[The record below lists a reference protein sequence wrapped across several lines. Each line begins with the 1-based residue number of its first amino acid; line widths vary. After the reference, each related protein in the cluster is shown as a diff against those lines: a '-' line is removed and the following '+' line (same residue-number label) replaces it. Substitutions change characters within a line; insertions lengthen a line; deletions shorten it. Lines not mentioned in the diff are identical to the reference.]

1 MGSSTKRAPAPRAEE
16 PFDPSTLTSG
26 NRPGSRLSRPRLG
39 GKSQSMP
46 EDDEGN
52 SSASKGRVRT
62 AVKLTHRSHS
72 MPVDHDFPNPM
83 QQLDESATNSSS
95 KGRVRTTLRLTRPR
109 GWTRSQS
116 LPLEEVRDAELS
128 KRQQD
133 DSTGS
138 GNKRRNRNGLSLD
151 FLRRRSSQTKYGPA
165 SKDADGNSKGEGS
178 TSEDSQ
184 EGPLGDFHE
193 ERTQSLENL
202 LAQRTKVVSQQTSP
216 RKLDNDD
223 ISVDPRQI
231 SDPSET
237 LDYYCATAIL
247 QHSCLEGICGAYY
260 SVLEDPQSPPR
271 GLSEDPTVQE
281 SIECIFASQL
291 EKGIGSWNEEDEE
304 EDRGAFQ
311 SSVDKPECLMSPD
324 VLFHSR
330 SNRCDRS
337 SSTPL
342 SQQRR
347 KRYQT
352 ASLTNVGTYDPTI
365 PEDDTALKEDP
376 FSCPCAASQIPAL
389 NPKDWPQAPLL
400 LRPTPG
406 SNTIIK
412 GVRFGNT
419 KEYFWEP
426 DSHLSWSESLAQ
438 TWGAPWQT
446 KPRAG
451 CCEKCAILPINNGN
465 EKHGESLVIDFETDL
480 FEGSLLLRLRFS
492 EGSTREPYDD
502 SKGYF
507 RGVNRRYQAI
517 VRGRFKKEIPLTEL
531 VTGFRLK
538 RSCGKLPPKWILR
551 GGLKVISFFAPQ
563 VQAKFEGDQPYSLT
577 PLGSTPQVIRVDAE
591 ETDLLEDNREEP
603 TAANI
608 TLLGESSLATSSLQ
622 RARARKKAFDRLYAR
637 ESKEPKA
644 DPSKIYSFEFLQ
656 HLFNFQEF
664 SMEFGSMLGS
674 VELEDILDGQPL
686 QFMASHGDVP
696 LWSFDIWHE
705 CLWEKAKKHNA

>member
-1 MGSSTKRAPAPRAEE
+1 MGFGTKRGPAPRAEE
-16 PFDPSTLTSG
+16 SLFDPSTMSG
-26 NRPGSRLSRPRLG
+26 NKPGLRLSGLRLG

-52 SSASKGRVRT
+52 ASASKVHVRT
-62 AVKLTHRSHS
+62 AVQLTQRSQS
-72 MPVDHDFPNPM
+72 MPVEHDFPKQM
-83 QQLDESATNSSS
+83 QQLDESASSS
-95 KGRVRTTLRLTRPR
+95 KGRVRTTLRRPR
-109 GWTRSQS
+109 MWERSQS
-116 LPLEEVRDAELS
+116 LPVEKVEGADFP
-128 KRQQD
+128 KPQQD

-138 GNKRRNRNGLSLD
+138 GSKRKIRRRLSLE
-151 FLRRRSSQTKYGPA
+151 FLRRRLSRTKDGAA
-165 SKDADGNSKGEGS
+165 SEDVDSCKGEGS
-178 TSEDSQ
+178 TSEESR
-184 EGPLGDFHE
+184 EGALSDFHE
-193 ERTQSLENL
+193 ESTTQSLDNL
-202 LAQRTKVVSQQTSP
+202 LMQRTQVVPHQTSP
-216 RKLDNDD
+216 RKQDDDD
-223 ISVDPRQI
+223 ISVDPRQL

-237 LDYYCATAIL
+237 LDYYFATAIL
-247 QHSCLEGICGAYY
+247 QHSYLERICGADY
-260 SVLEDPQSPPR
+260 SVCEDPQRPPR
-271 GLSEDPTVQE
+271 GLPEDPTVQE

-291 EKGIGSWNEEDEE
+291 EDGLCLWDEEDEE
-304 EDRGAFQ
+304 EERDEFE
-311 SSVDKPECLMSPD
+311 SLVDKPEGLMSPAT
-324 VLFHSR
+324 LLQSR

-337 SSTPL
+337 SSTLL
-342 SQQRR
+342 SQQSR

-352 ASLTNVGTYDPTI
+352 ASLTYVGAYDPTI
-365 PEDDTALKEDP
+365 SEDDRSLNEDP
-376 FSCPCAASQIPAL
+376 LPCPCATSQLPSL

-406 SNTIIK
+406 SNTRIK
-412 GVRFGNT
+412 GVRFGNA
-419 KEYFWEP
+419 KNYFWEP

-438 TWGAPWQT
+438 TWGVPWQT
-446 KPRAG
+446 KPRTR

-507 RGVNRRYQAI
+507 SGVNRRYQAI

-563 VQAKFEGDQPYSLT
+563 LQAKFEGDQPYSLT
-577 PLGSTPQVIRVDAE
+577 PLGSAPQVIRVDNE
-591 ETDLLEDNREEP
+591 ETDHLEDNREEP

-622 RARARKKAFDRLYAR
+622 RARARKKAFDRLYAKK
-637 ESKEPKA
+637 SKEPKA

-664 SMEFGSMLGS
+664 SIELGSMLGS
-674 VELEDILDGQPL
+674 VELEDILAGQPL
-686 QFMASHGDVP
+686 QVMASHGDIP
-696 LWSFDIWHE
+696 LWSFDIWHS
-705 CLWEKAKKHNA
+705 CLWEKAQKHNA